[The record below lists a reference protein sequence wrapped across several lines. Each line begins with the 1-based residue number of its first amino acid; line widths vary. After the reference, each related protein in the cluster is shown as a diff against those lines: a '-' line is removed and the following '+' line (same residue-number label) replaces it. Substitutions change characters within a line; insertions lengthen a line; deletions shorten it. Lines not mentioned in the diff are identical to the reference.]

1 MRAFIG
7 IKLEDKYK
15 KKLENIRSFLIQSKV
30 MGNFTN
36 INNIHLTLCFIGEIK
51 EENVSAIKEM
61 ISQIDISELNI
72 EVSSIKVF
80 KSYLILKVDKNDRLL
95 GIQKK
100 ISDELIKQ
108 GFNIDRKEFFPHIT
122 IVREVKN
129 VNEKDLDSLNK
140 NIKMMS
146 KVSKIELFESKRV
159 NGQLIYISL

>member
-72 EVSSIKVF
+72 EVSSIEVF

-95 GIQKK
+95 DIQKK

-140 NIKMMS
+140 NIKMTS

>member
-72 EVSSIKVF
+72 EVSSIEVF

-140 NIKMMS
+140 NTKMIS
-146 KVSKIELFESKRV
+146 EVSKIELFESKRV

>member
-129 VNEKDLDSLNK
+129 VNEKDLDSVNK

>member
-1 MRAFIG
+1 M
-7 IKLEDKYK
+7 
-15 KKLENIRSFLIQSKV
+15 
-30 MGNFTN
+30 
-36 INNIHLTLCFIGEIK
+36 
-51 EENVSAIKEM
+51 SAIKEM

-72 EVSSIKVF
+72 EVSSIEVF

-129 VNEKDLDSLNK
+129 V
-140 NIKMMS
+140 
-146 KVSKIELFESKRV
+146 KVSTIVDAVLYEK
-159 NGQLIYISL
+159 QLKTGILPSEEEI

>member
-61 ISQIDISELNI
+61 ISQLDISELNI
-72 EVSSIKVF
+72 EVSSIEVF

-140 NIKMMS
+140 NIKMIS
-146 KVSKIELFESKRV
+146 EVSKIELFESKRV

>member
-72 EVSSIKVF
+72 EVSSIKIF

-100 ISDELIKQ
+100 ISDELLKQ

-140 NIKMMS
+140 NIKMIS
-146 KVSKIELFESKRV
+146 EVSKIELFESKRV

>member
-80 KSYLILKVDKNDRLL
+80 KSFLILKVDKNDRLL

>member
-36 INNIHLTLCFIGEIK
+36 INNIHLTLCFIGKIK

-129 VNEKDLDSLNK
+129 VNEKDLDILNK

>member
-7 IKLEDKYK
+7 IKLDDKYK

-72 EVSSIKVF
+72 EVSSIEVF

-95 GIQKK
+95 DIQKK

-140 NIKMMS
+140 NIKMTS